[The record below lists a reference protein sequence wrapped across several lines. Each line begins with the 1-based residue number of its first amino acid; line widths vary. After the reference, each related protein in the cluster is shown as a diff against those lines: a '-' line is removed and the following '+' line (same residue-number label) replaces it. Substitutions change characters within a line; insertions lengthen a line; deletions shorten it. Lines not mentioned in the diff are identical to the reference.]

1 MDALSKAYAL
11 IIGVGKDLPVTVKD
25 AKAIYNILADP
36 AMAGY
41 SPENISL
48 LTGWKATRKNILKA
62 FDSLVE
68 RAGEDSS
75 ILLFYSGHGGT
86 YSDNSFLRKE
96 NWKLEEENQHY
107 FHLCPYDYD
116 PVNYEKTWIKAE
128 EIKQKISE
136 IKSRRLIF
144 FLDCCHAAGMTKG
157 ASTSNQV
164 SQTETLTQADGLAQ
178 HLDDG
183 RGMSIISSC
192 REDQLSYILDGDH
205 NSLYTK
211 CMIEVLKGEN
221 KTNFDDPYVR
231 ISEVVQYIFKKVP
244 EGNPH
249 QNPYANLQIYDDFVL
264 SYIPE
269 NKRTK
274 QETKT
279 STSQTEK
286 DALAATKEPVTK
298 FKETDNANSAILFIH
313 SFSGQGTNTFASI
326 PNFLMSDSKMDG
338 WDMFPL
344 GYSENIV
351 PEMGKNVWASL
362 NDIRRNVDYLKT
374 SLKHKYGKYKRIAI
388 IAHSLGG
395 LVAQQAI
402 LDLEKEEFDKI
413 SHLLL
418 FVTPSGG
425 LADKSLAKLNQGN
438 LKDLSESGSFIKD
451 LRQNWSQRF
460 ASGYPFHF
468 KAVAALKDKYV
479 PISSSLEPFPVEN
492 RAVVDGDHFEMVALT
507 DKENDSYNLI
517 VNALTENK
525 FHNQFTSP
533 EEINIALGEYDAV
546 IKKLLPNVEDLDNK
560 GLERL
565 VFALEG
571 ADRGGEALEIL
582 QTNPLAQENSNLLG
596 ILGGRYKRKYLD
608 SFSAEDAK
616 ASFSY
621 YKKGLTIAE
630 AKEDLQQIYYLAINL
645 AFLSILHLEDHSA
658 MNIFAQKALDAAESD
673 PFNGLWKLATLAE
686 ANLYLGNFD
695 EAKKHYTAAA
705 KMSGIREKISIYI
718 NAYNA
723 YSCLMHSN
731 SPEEKFIK
739 FLRNKFLS

>member
-1 MDALSKAYAL
+1 MGTLTKSYAL

-41 SPENISL
+41 PPDNISL
-48 LTGWKATRKNILKA
+48 LTGRKATRKSILKA

-68 RAGEDSS
+68 KAGEDAS

-96 NWKLEEENQHY
+96 NWKSEAENRHY

-116 PVNYEKTWIKAE
+116 PVNYETTWIKAE

-144 FLDCCHAAGMTKG
+144 FLDCCHAAGMTNG
-157 ASTSNQV
+157 ASSQV
-164 SQTETLTQADGLAQ
+164 QAAQNDNLTQADGLAQ

-183 RGMSIISSC
+183 RGMSIVSSC
-192 REDQLSYILDGDH
+192 REDQLSYILDGDK

-221 KTNFDDPYVR
+221 KTNYDDPYVR

-244 EGNPH
+244 EGNPN

-269 NKRTK
+269 NLRKNPERVI
-274 QETKT
+274 
-279 STSQTEK
+279 STQDVDE
-286 DALAATKEPVTK
+286 ALKHTTKEPVIDFRITS
-298 FKETDNANSAILFIH
+298 DGNSAILFIH
-313 SFSGQGTNTFASI
+313 SFSGQAADTFGDI
-326 PNFLMSDSKMDG
+326 PNFLIDDSRMDG

-362 NDIRRNVDYLKT
+362 SDIKRNADYLKT
-374 SLKHKYGKYKRIAI
+374 SIKHKYGNYKRIAI

-402 LDLEKEEFDKI
+402 LGLEKEGFDKI
-413 SHLLL
+413 SHLIL
-418 FVTPSGG
+418 FATPSGG
-425 LADKSLAKLNQGN
+425 LADKTIGKLNQGN
-438 LKDLSESGSFIKD
+438 LKDLSENGAYIQS
-451 LRQNWSQRF
+451 LRRDWSQRF
-460 ASGYPFHF
+460 ADGYPFHF
-468 KAVAALKDKYV
+468 KTVAAIKDRFV
-479 PISSSLEPFPVEN
+479 PISSSLEPFPKEY
-492 RAVVDGDHFEMVALT
+492 RAVVDGDHFKMVGVT
-507 DKENDSYNLI
+507 DKDNDTYNLI
-517 VNALTENK
+517 INVLTGNK
-525 FHNQFTSP
+525 FHSQFTSA
-533 EEINIALGEYDAV
+533 EEINLVLGEYDV
-546 IKKLLPNVEDLDNK
+546 VLKKLLPKVETLDTK

-582 QTNPLAQENSNLLG
+582 QKNPLASNNSNLLG
-596 ILGGRYKRKYLD
+596 ILGGRYKRRYLD
-608 SFSAEDAK
+608 SFSENDAN
-616 ASFSY
+616 AAFSY
-621 YKKGLTIAE
+621 YEKGLAIAE
-630 AKEDLQQIYYLAINL
+630 AKGDNQQIYYLAINL
-645 AFLSILHLEDHSA
+645 AFLSVLHLEDHAA
-658 MNIFAQKALDAAESD
+658 MAIYAQKALEATEKD
-673 PFNGLWKLATLAE
+673 PFNSLWKLATMAE
-686 ANLYLGNFD
+686 ANLYLGNFE
-695 EAKKHYTAAA
+695 EARKHYAAAA
-705 KMSGIREKISIYI
+705 KMGGIREKISIYT

-723 YSCLMHSN
+723 YTSLMYTDD
-731 SPEEKFIK
+731 PKDIFIK
-739 FLRNKFLS
+739 FLKNKFLS

>member
-1 MDALSKAYAL
+1 MGTLSKAYAL
-11 IIGVGKDLPVTVKD
+11 IIGVGKDLPITVKD

-41 SPENISL
+41 PPDNISL
-48 LTGWKATRKNILKA
+48 LTGRKATRKNILKA

-68 RAGEDSS
+68 RAGEDAS

-96 NWKLEEENQHY
+96 NWKPEEENQHY

-116 PVNYEKTWIKAE
+116 PVNYETTWIKAE

-136 IKSRRLIF
+136 IRSRRLIF
-144 FLDCCHAAGMTKG
+144 FLDCCHAAGMIKG
-157 ASTSNQV
+157 VASQLQAVKNDS
-164 SQTETLTQADGLAQ
+164 LTQADGLAQ

-192 REDQLSYILDGDH
+192 RENQLSYILDGDK

-221 KTNFDDPYVR
+221 KKNFDDPYVR

-244 EGNPH
+244 EGNPN

-269 NKRTK
+269 NLRNE
-274 QETKT
+274 QKT
-279 STSQTEK
+279 SSSTIKIEEDPKTAS
-286 DALAATKEPVTK
+286 KETVTK
-298 FKETDNANSAILFIH
+298 FKESDNANSAILFIH
-313 SFSGQGTNTFASI
+313 SFSGQGTDTFAGI
-326 PNFLMSDSKMDG
+326 PNFLIDESRMEG

-351 PEMGKNVWASL
+351 PELGKNVWASL
-362 NDIRRNVDYLKT
+362 SDIKRNADYLKT
-374 SLKHKYGKYKRIAI
+374 SLKHKFGKYKRIAI

-402 LDLEKEEFDKI
+402 LGLEKEELDKI

-418 FVTPSGG
+418 FGTPSGG
-425 LADKSLAKLNQGN
+425 LADKTIEKLNRGN
-438 LKDLSESGSFIKD
+438 LRDLSENGTYIQS
-451 LRQNWSQRF
+451 LRSDWSQRF
-460 ASGYPFHF
+460 AGGYPFHF
-468 KAVAALKDKYV
+468 KTIAAIRDRFV
-479 PISSSLEPFPVEN
+479 PISSSLEPFPKEY
-492 RAVVDGDHFEMVALT
+492 RAVVEGDHFGMVGVSGK
-507 DKENDSYNLI
+507 DNDTYNLI
-517 VNALTENK
+517 VNALTGNK
-525 FHNQFTSP
+525 FHSQFTSA
-533 EEINIALGEYDAV
+533 EEINLALGEYDAV
-546 IKKLLPNVEDLDNK
+546 LKKLLPQVETLDAK
-560 GLERL
+560 GLEQL

-571 ADRGGEALEIL
+571 TDRGGEALEIL
-582 QTNPLAQENSNLLG
+582 QKNPLANNNSNLLG
-596 ILGGRYKRKYLD
+596 ILGGRYKRRYLE

-621 YKKGLTIAE
+621 YEKGLSIAE
-630 AKEDLQQIYYLAINL
+630 TKGDIQQIYYLAINL
-645 AFLSILHLEDHSA
+645 AFLSILHLEDHAA
-658 MNIFAQKALDAAESD
+658 MGIFAQKALEAVGKD
-673 PFNGLWKLATLAE
+673 PFNSLWKLATQAE
-686 ANLYLGNFD
+686 ANLYLGNFE

-705 KMSGIREKISIYI
+705 KMGGIREKISMYT

-731 SPEEKFIK
+731 NPEEKFIK
-739 FLRNKFLS
+739 FLRVKFLS

>member
-1 MDALSKAYAL
+1 MGRLSKAYAL

-41 SPENISL
+41 PSENISL
-48 LTGWKATRKNILKA
+48 LTGRKATRKNILKA
-62 FDSLVE
+62 FDSIVE
-68 RAGEDSS
+68 RAGEDAS

-96 NWKLEEENQHY
+96 NWKPEEENQHY

-116 PVNYEKTWIKAE
+116 PVNYEETWIKAE
-128 EIKQKISE
+128 EIKEKIGQ
-136 IKSRRLIF
+136 IRSRRLIF

-157 ASTSNQV
+157 ASTTLQAVQN
-164 SQTETLTQADGLAQ
+164 EALTQADGLAQ

-269 NKRTK
+269 NLRTK
-274 QETKT
+274 QEKT
-279 STSQTEK
+279 PSTPKTEEE
-286 DALAATKEPVTK
+286 LLTTTKEPVTK
-298 FKETDNANSAILFIH
+298 FKETDSANSAILFLH
-313 SFSGQGTNTFASI
+313 SFSGQGTDTFASI
-326 PNFLMSDSKMDG
+326 PSFLMDDPRMDG

-362 NDIRRNVDYLKT
+362 NDIKRNADYLKT
-374 SLKHKYGKYKRIAI
+374 ALKHKYGKYKRIAI
-388 IAHSLGG
+388 LAHSLGG

-402 LDLEKEEFDKI
+402 LGLDKEEFDKI

-418 FVTPSGG
+418 FGTPSGG
-425 LADKSLAKLNQGN
+425 LADKTIEKLNQSN

-451 LRQNWSQRF
+451 LRQDCSQRF

-468 KAVAALKDKYV
+468 KTVAAIRDMFV
-479 PISSSLEPFPVEN
+479 PISSSLEPFPEEY
-492 RAVVDGDHFEMVALT
+492 RAVVEGDHFEMAAVTDKDNDGYSLIVSALT
-507 DKENDSYNLI
+507 G
-517 VNALTENK
+517 NK
-525 FHNQFTSP
+525 FHNKFTSA
-533 EEINIALGEYDAV
+533 EEINIALGEYDEV
-546 IKKLLPNVEDLDNK
+546 IKKLLPTVETLDNK
-560 GLERL
+560 GLEHL

-582 QTNPLAQENSNLLG
+582 KKNLLAMDNSNLLG

-608 SFSAEDAK
+608 SFSADDAN

-621 YKKGLTIAE
+621 YKKGLAIAE
-630 AKEDLQQIYYLAINL
+630 AKGDLQQIYYLAINL
-645 AFLSILHLEDHSA
+645 AFLSILYQEDHSA
-658 MNIFAQKALDAAESD
+658 MAIFAQKALNAAEKD
-673 PFNGLWKLATLAE
+673 PFKSLWKLATLAE
-686 ANLYLGNFD
+686 ANLYLGNFE

-705 KMSGIREKISIYI
+705 KMGGIREKISIYT

-723 YSCLMHSN
+723 YSCLMHSSN
-731 SPEEKFIK
+731 PEEKFIK